1 MGRIGP
7 IAGDALRGKTAV
19 VTGAARGIGF
29 GIARY
34 LARCGM
40 QVWIADCNRAGGEAA
55 SRVLR
60 EHGEVRFAAC
70 DVSCEAD
77 VRALCDAVNKTSARL
92 DALVCNA
99 GIGGP
104 LGTPLDALTLAEWN
118 RVLAV
123 NLTGCFLCVK
133 YAAPLLRTARGAI
146 VTIASTRALQSEPH
160 TEPYSASK
168 GGMVALTHA
177 LAVSLGPE
185 VRVNCISPGWIDVRG
200 EQPEPVAPE
209 PLRPEDHRQHPAGRV
224 GTADDIAA
232 LAAFLLSDAAG
243 FITGQNYVVD
253 GGMTR
258 TMIYVP

>member
-1 MGRIGP
+1 
-7 IAGDALRGKTAV
+7 LRGKTAV

-34 LARCGM
+34 LVQCGM
-40 QVWIADCNRAGGEAA
+40 QVWIADCHRAGGEAA
-55 SRVLR
+55 ARALR
-60 EHGEVRFAAC
+60 AHGDVRFAEC
-70 DVSCEAD
+70 DVASEAD
-77 VRALCDAVNKTSARL
+77 VCALMGEVASCSVQL

-99 GIGGP
+99 GISGP
-104 LGTPLDALTLAEWN
+104 FGTPLEALTLAEWN

-133 YAAPLLRTARGAI
+133 YAAPLLRKARGAI
-146 VTIASTRALQSEPH
+146 VTIGSTRALQSEPH

-168 GGMVALTHA
+168 GGIVALTHA

-200 EQPEPVAPE
+200 EQPEPITPE

-224 GTADDIAA
+224 GTAEDIAA